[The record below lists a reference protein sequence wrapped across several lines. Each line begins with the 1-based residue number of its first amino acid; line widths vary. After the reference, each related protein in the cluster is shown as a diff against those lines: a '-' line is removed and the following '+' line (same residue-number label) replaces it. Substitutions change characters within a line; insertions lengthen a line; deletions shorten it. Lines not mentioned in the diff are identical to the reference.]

1 MKTLRAVR
9 DLVVLWVV
17 VTSFLA
23 AAVAL
28 LHFADPLRIFDA
40 AHYSRRET

>member
-1 MKTLRAVR
+1 MKTLRAAR

-28 LHFADPLRIFDA
+28 IHYADPLRILNPV
-40 AHYSRRET
+40 HYQRGAV